1 MTDSKLILLDES
13 DNVLVCI
20 APIAGGDPLAVD
32 GATLTAAGP
41 IGVGHKIAR
50 RALAP
55 GDKIFKYGAPIG
67 SATKA
72 IALGEWVH
80 AHNMQSDYIPTHD
93 RKTVTQ
99 GTDR

>member
-1 MTDSKLILLDES
+1 MTDPKLILLDER

-20 APIAGGDPLAVD
+20 APIAGGDLLAVD
-32 GATLTAAGP
+32 GAKLRAACAV
-41 IGVGHKIAR
+41 GVGHKVAR
-50 RALAP
+50 RALVP

-67 SATKA
+67 SATSN
-72 IALGEWVH
+72 IAPGEWVH